1 MTCLITNLQIIFYYP
16 PNFLISCIKDSSH
29 PSIFACIMR
38 RKTIMNDIYN
48 PSEDEQSNGNLKVN
62 EAGIK
67 NTSQRQGNSK
77 TKKLLEC
84 HAFVCNSQA
93 DAIAIAA
100 QLYQALVETIR
111 KFNRHAEKMKGKN
124 ENADT
129 INGNS
134 SCRVRN

>member
-1 MTCLITNLQIIFYYP
+1 
-16 PNFLISCIKDSSH
+16 
-29 PSIFACIMR
+29 MR

-48 PSEDEQSNGNLKVN
+48 PSEDESTKINNNSKERGNEITDKV
-62 EAGIK
+62 
-67 NTSQRQGNSK
+67 QHGNQK

-111 KFNRHAEKMKGKN
+111 KFNRHAA
-124 ENADT
+124 ENTNRRNVKETLNA
-129 INGNS
+129 NN
-134 SCRVRN
+134 SCRVSFNMVLNLFFKDF

>member
-1 MTCLITNLQIIFYYP
+1 
-16 PNFLISCIKDSSH
+16 
-29 PSIFACIMR
+29 MR

-48 PSEDEQSNGNLKVN
+48 PSEDEPSNSSLNAN
-62 EAGIK
+62 EAELK
-67 NTSQRQGNSK
+67 KTSQRQGNSR

-111 KFNRHAEKMKGKN
+111 KFNRHAEKMKGRN
-124 ENADT
+124 EKADT

-134 SCRVRN
+134 SCRVRNQLSYECDWDDKRNIIL

>member
-1 MTCLITNLQIIFYYP
+1 
-16 PNFLISCIKDSSH
+16 
-29 PSIFACIMR
+29 MR

-48 PSEDEQSNGNLKVN
+48 PSEDEPSNSNLNAN
-62 EAGIK
+62 EAEIK
-67 NTSQRQGNSK
+67 KPSQRQGNSK

-124 ENADT
+124 ENTDA
-129 INGNS
+129 INGSS
-134 SCRVRN
+134 SCRVGN

>member
-1 MTCLITNLQIIFYYP
+1 
-16 PNFLISCIKDSSH
+16 
-29 PSIFACIMR
+29 MR

-48 PSEDEQSNGNLKVN
+48 PSEDESSNIKLNTNELEKKREKQKRGN
-62 EAGIK
+62 
-67 NTSQRQGNSK
+67 TK

-111 KFNRHAEKMKGKN
+111 KFNRNADKVNGKN
-124 ENADT
+124 VSSDAM
-129 INGNS
+129 NGNN
-134 SCRVRN
+134 SCRVSISIF

>member
-1 MTCLITNLQIIFYYP
+1 
-16 PNFLISCIKDSSH
+16 
-29 PSIFACIMR
+29 MR

-48 PSEDEQSNGNLKVN
+48 PSEDEPSNINSNSKEKEIKRRDKAQHGN
-62 EAGIK
+62 
-67 NTSQRQGNSK
+67 QK

-111 KFNRHAEKMKGKN
+111 KFNRNAENTSGRNVK
-124 ENADT
+124 ETLNA
-129 INGNS
+129 NN
-134 SCRVRN
+134 SCRVSS